1 MNKIIIIIAII
12 LLFTVIYFIFKKSK
26 NPKPPNPYPNPEP
39 IPPEPVESNFEILPS
54 GDYKLLTSKTITM
67 SIDCIDKTNFDDY
80 SLCSLG
86 GIRLDSNQSIPL
98 IHFDSDIGIITI
110 NYNNQ
115 IYYLSNIHY
124 LGSNISWIDVKN
136 SSDKI
141 QNRIT
146 KIFLARHIKENKFYV
161 IKYNL
166 NDKTYDYLYSL
177 DDIIKI

>member
-54 GDYKLLTSKTITM
+54 GDYKLLTSQTLAM
-67 SIDCIDKTNFDDY
+67 SIDCRDKTDFNDY
-80 SLCSLG
+80 SSCSLAQ
-86 GIRLDSNQSIPL
+86 IRLDSNQSIPL
-98 IHFDSDIGIITI
+98 IHFDSNTGMITL

-115 IYYLSNIHY
+115 IYYLSNMAY
-124 LGSNISWIDVKN
+124 RTSNISWINVKN
-136 SSDKI
+136 ESESLND
-141 QNRIT
+141 RIT

-161 IKYNL
+161 IKYNS
-166 NDKTYDYLYSL
+166 NDKTYGYLYPL